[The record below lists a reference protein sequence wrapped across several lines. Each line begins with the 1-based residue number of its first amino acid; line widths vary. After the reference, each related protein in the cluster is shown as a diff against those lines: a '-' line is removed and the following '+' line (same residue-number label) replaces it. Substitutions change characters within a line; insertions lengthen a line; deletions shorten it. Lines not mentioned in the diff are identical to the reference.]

1 MFTSTKS
8 KKQPPASKAIAH
20 NLQKKSPGNYSLKN
34 LSIQTNLTIG
44 NPNDK
49 YEQEA
54 DRVMTM
60 PEPIL
65 QKQSEKEEMQSP
77 IDSSLQNV
85 RSRLNVLIVLIQ

>member
-54 DRVMTM
+54 DRSHDHARTN
-60 PEPIL
+60 P
-65 QKQSEKEEMQSP
+65 SEA
-77 IDSSLQNV
+77 V
-85 RSRLNVLIVLIQ
+85 RKGGNAIAD